1 MRKSNQFLSFTM
13 ITFLLTL
20 SFLIGCS
27 EGDREMMFPDT
38 DIPESVTIMVEDVPE
53 GSVINLDISTD
64 YRKYKDNL
72 GSTVIDYSYN
82 EKYTVTKNFNK
93 TFPFDDE
100 EPSIV
105 IGLFC
110 THTDP
115 SSEDNLDA
123 IRLIV
128 RFNGDGNFEGVNHNK
143 IHPIEVG
150 TNIYLISTFSQY
162 EGTSQSVRRFHDDS
176 IPPPIRSTN

>member
-1 MRKSNQFLSFTM
+1 MRKSNQLLSISV
-13 ITFLLTL
+13 ITFLISLF
-20 SFLIGCS
+20 FLIGCS
-27 EGDREMMFPDT
+27 EGDRELMLSDT
-38 DIPESVTIMVEDVPE
+38 YIPESVTIMVEDVPE

-64 YRKYKDNL
+64 YRKYTDNL
-72 GSTVIDYSYN
+72 GGTVIDYNYN

-100 EPSIV
+100 EPSIA

-110 THTDP
+110 THAVP
-115 SSEDNLDA
+115 VSEDDLDT

-150 TNIYLISTFSQY
+150 TNIYLISSFSRY
-162 EGTSQSVRRFHDDS
+162 EGISQSVNRFTNNS
-176 IPPPIRSTN
+176 TPPPIRSTD